1 MKSLQ
6 RILIAT
12 FAIAA
17 LTAPAKLYRYMNS
30 SGVVELS
37 TILPQEYTKYGYE
50 VLDSNMMVV
59 EVVAP
64 ELSAAEFAKL
74 QKQRDKIAARQR
86 EEKRVRTLYGK
97 VADIDKAEEI
107 KLHGID
113 EEIAR
118 GKADVARMRVERA
131 RLEEQAAARE
141 RAGNAPTGEVIKTI
155 QALARADH
163 RPRCADRDSGGF
175 ERTGA
180 HGIRAR
186 SRDFQFDEV
195 GPAGRFLSRLDPGA
209 V

>member
-6 RILIAT
+6 LILIAT

-17 LTAPAKLYRYMNS
+17 LTASAKLYRYTNS

-97 VADIDKAEEI
+97 VSDIDKAEEI

-118 GKADVARMRVERA
+118 GKSDVARMRVERA

-155 QALARADH
+155 QALAR
-163 RPRCADRDSGGF
+163 RIIDRDARIEALGASKERVRAEFARDREIFNSMKSG
-175 ERTGA
+175 
-180 HGIRAR
+180 
-186 SRDFQFDEV
+186 
-195 GPAGRFLSRLDPGA
+195 RLADS
-209 V
+209 